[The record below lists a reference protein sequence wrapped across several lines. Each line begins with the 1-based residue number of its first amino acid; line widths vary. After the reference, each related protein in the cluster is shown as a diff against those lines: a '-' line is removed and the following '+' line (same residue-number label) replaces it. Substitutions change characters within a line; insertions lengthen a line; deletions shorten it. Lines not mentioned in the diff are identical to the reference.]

1 MRLINTLKAAGA
13 AAILVAAAAASIAPA
28 SADDMGFKGKSAGD
42 ILIRGRVVGVVPD
55 EDVKAKNGALPNS
68 GSVDNDVIPEV
79 DFSYFLTDNIALE
92 LIAGTSKHDV
102 SWNTGA
108 ANLDLGSVRLLPPTL
123 TLQYHFLSKER
134 FSPYVGAGINYT
146 FFYDS
151 KSGQFQDVKYDDG
164 FGYAFQAGFDY
175 AISGPWS
182 LNVDVKKIFLNTD
195 VTVNTGAGT
204 VKADADLDP
213 WLFGIGIGYRF

>member
-1 MRLINTLKAAGA
+1 MRLINHLKAAGA
-13 AAILVAAAAASIAPA
+13 AAILVAAAVATANPA
-28 SADDMGFKGKSAGD
+28 YAADDMAFKGKSAGD
-42 ILIRGRVVGVVPD
+42 FLIRARALAVVPD
-55 EDVKAKNGALPNS
+55 EDVTS
-68 GSVDNDVIPEV
+68 GDLAGKGKIDNDVIPEV
-79 DFSYFLTDNIALE
+79 DFSYFVTDNIALE

-102 SWNTGA
+102 TWNDGK
-108 ANLDLGSVRLLPPTL
+108 DLGSVRLLPPTL
-123 TLQYHFLSKER
+123 TAQYHFMPKSR

-151 KSGQFQDVKYDDG
+151 KPGQFNSVKYDDG

-195 VTVNTGAGT
+195 VSVNNGA
-204 VKADADLDP
+204 VKADADINP
-213 WLFGIGIGYRF
+213 WLFGIGVGYRF